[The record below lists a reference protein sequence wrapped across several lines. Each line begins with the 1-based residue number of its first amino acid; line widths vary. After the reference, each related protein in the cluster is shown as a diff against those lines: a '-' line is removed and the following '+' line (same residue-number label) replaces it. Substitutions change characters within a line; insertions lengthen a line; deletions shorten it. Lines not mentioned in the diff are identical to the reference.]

1 MKYDLRWTKAD
12 DLDLVCFEMREIL
25 LMQKTLTRRYNKLV
39 KEANAMEKRKE
50 D

>member
-1 MKYDLRWTKAD
+1 MKYSPTDLLRKYAR
-12 DLDLVCFEMREIL
+12 MREIL
-25 LMQKTLTRRYNKLV
+25 LMQQTLTRRYNKLV